1 MLEFKSYFSDDALI
15 RRLCVARMKLADSRH
30 KSLFYRQIFADAPLL
45 ESPEN
50 FDFLPPRRLWSR
62 FRNKNRSIQAVE
74 DQNLVALTRATLRL
88 RSERPDDPWALS
100 LGALLERIRA
110 RALGG
115 TPFRFTEPRIVPVGK
130 DASSGQYRPIAQFA
144 LEDGVIEKSTAA
156 YLRKLFD
163 PFFSRA
169 SLAFRCSN
177 DGTPPPTHH
186 DAIAAIQNYRK
197 RHLKTGLYVAE
208 CDIRSFFDSVSHKTA
223 WNSLLELIEH
233 GRSLT
238 EDFYVHPQALQ
249 IFKAYL
255 RCYSFTGS
263 VRRHSRGLLRG
274 KPKQPAIFPWP
285 LEELCQFHARPGAAS
300 IGIPQGG
307 ALSCFIANCV
317 LHHADVSVEQ
327 SMKKTG
333 GPFRYLRYCDD
344 MLLLAPN
351 KRDCRRAF
359 NAYQKALGELKLPIH
374 TPESVRVY
382 GRVFWSKKSLN
393 PFRWGRPLQR
403 STVPWIQF
411 VGYQIRYDG
420 LIRIKQKSIAKHRA
434 KILDETEQMLR
445 LLGAVSIRRD
455 GSPDFSA
462 IKKNPKQI
470 LHRFRQKLISISVG
484 RRAVHH
490 DLRSPIPK
498 CWAAGFRMLAG
509 KRIQL
514 SNLKDLD
521 RFRGR
526 QIAWVAQKLK
536 GFPKKIQPPVSFRT
550 RPPAYYGFPFSYVGQ
565 FAGRP
570 KPRR

>member
-30 KSLFYRQIFADAPLL
+30 KSLFHRQIFADAPLL

-50 FDFLPPRRLWSR
+50 FDFLPPRRLWNR
-62 FRNKNRSIQAVE
+62 FRNKNRSSQAVE

-88 RSERPDDPWALS
+88 RCERPDDPWAQS
-100 LGALLERIRA
+100 LVALLGRIRA
-110 RALGG
+110 RALGD
-115 TPFRFTEPRIVPVGK
+115 TSFQFTEPRIVSVAK
-130 DASSGQYRPIAQFA
+130 DESLGQYRPLAQFA
-144 LEDGVIEKSTAA
+144 LEDGIIEKSTAA

-163 PFFSRA
+163 PFFSQA

-177 DGTPPPTHH
+177 NGALPPTHH
-186 DAIAAIQNYRK
+186 DAITEIQNYRR

-208 CDIRSFFDSVSHKTA
+208 CDIRSFFDCVSHKTA
-223 WNSLLELIEH
+223 WNCLLELGEY
-233 GRSLT
+233 GQSFDENFSVDPR
-238 EDFYVHPQALQ
+238 ALQ

-263 VRRHSRGLLRG
+263 VRRHSRRLLRD
-274 KPKQPAIFPWP
+274 KPKQPATFPWP
-285 LEELCQFHARPGAAS
+285 LEELSQFHARPGAAS

-307 ALSCFIANCV
+307 AISCFIANCV
-317 LHHADVSVEQ
+317 LHRADVSVEQ
-327 SMKKTG
+327 SRKETSG
-333 GPFRYLRYCDD
+333 TFRYLRYCDD
-344 MLLLAPN
+344 MILLAPN

-359 NAYQKALGELKLPIH
+359 NAYQKALAELKLPIH
-374 TPESVRVY
+374 PPESVRVY
-382 GRVFWSKKSLN
+382 GRALWSKKSRN
-393 PFRWGRPLQR
+393 PFRWARPLQR

-445 LLGAVSIRRD
+445 LLGAVSVQRD

-462 IKKNPKQI
+462 IKKNPNQI

-484 RRAVHH
+484 RRAAHH
-490 DLRSPIPK
+490 DLRSPMPK

-509 KRIQL
+509 KHTPL
-514 SNLKDLD
+514 NKLKDLD

-526 QIAWVAQKLK
+526 QIARVARKLK
-536 GFPKKIQPPVSFRT
+536 GFPKKIQPPASSRA

-565 FAGRP
+565 FA
-570 KPRR
+570 RRR